1 MLTLFISLEKTT
13 KIINNMLIWFF
24 ILEFVLGLL
33 LMAMGTYG
41 AIAIA
46 EAKINHKFLG
56 FWGIVCILLS
66 IVIIILMFHI
76 EYAYI
81 YPMLLKIR

>member
-1 MLTLFISLEKTT
+1 
-13 KIINNMLIWFF
+13 MLIWFF

-33 LMAMGTYG
+33 LMAMGTYVG
-41 AIAIA
+41 VAMA

-66 IVIIILMFHI
+66 IVIIILMFYI
-76 EYAYI
+76 QFAYI

>member
-1 MLTLFISLEKTT
+1 
-13 KIINNMLIWFF
+13 MLIWFF
-24 ILEFVLGLL
+24 IIEIVLGLL
-33 LMAMGTYG
+33 FAAMGAYVG
-41 AIAIA
+41 VALA

-66 IVIIILMFHI
+66 IVIIILMFYI
-76 EYAYI
+76 EIAYI

>member
-1 MLTLFISLEKTT
+1 
-13 KIINNMLIWFF
+13 MLIWFF
-24 ILEFVLGLL
+24 IIEIVLGLL
-33 LMAMGTYG
+33 CAAMGTYVV
-41 AIAIA
+41 IAIA

-66 IVIIILMFHI
+66 IVIIILMAHI

>member
-1 MLTLFISLEKTT
+1 
-13 KIINNMLIWFF
+13 MLIWFF
-24 ILEFVLGLL
+24 IIEIVLGLL
-33 LMAMGTYG
+33 FAAMGTYVG
-41 AIAIA
+41 IAIA

-66 IVIIILMFHI
+66 IFIIILMFYI
-76 EYAYI
+76 EFAYI

>member
-1 MLTLFISLEKTT
+1 
-13 KIINNMLIWFF
+13 MLIWFF
-24 ILEFVLGLL
+24 IIEIVLGLL
-33 LMAMGTYG
+33 FAAMGTYVS
-41 AIAIA
+41 IAIA

-66 IVIIILMFHI
+66 IVIIILMFYI
-76 EYAYI
+76 QFAYI

>member
-1 MLTLFISLEKTT
+1 
-13 KIINNMLIWFF
+13 MLIWFF
-24 ILEFVLGLL
+24 IIEIVLGLL
-33 LMAMGTYG
+33 FAAMGAYVG
-41 AIAIA
+41 VALA

-66 IVIIILMFHI
+66 IVIIILMFYI
-76 EYAYI
+76 QFAYI

>member
-1 MLTLFISLEKTT
+1 
-13 KIINNMLIWFF
+13 MLIWFF
-24 ILEFVLGLL
+24 IIEIVLGLL
-33 LMAMGTYG
+33 FAAMGAYVG
-41 AIAIA
+41 VALA

-76 EYAYI
+76 EFAYI